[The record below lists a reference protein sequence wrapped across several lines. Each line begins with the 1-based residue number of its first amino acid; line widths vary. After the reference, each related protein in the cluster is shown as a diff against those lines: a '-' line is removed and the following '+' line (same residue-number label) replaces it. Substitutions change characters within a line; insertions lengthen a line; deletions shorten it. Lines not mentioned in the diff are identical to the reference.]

1 VPELP
6 PLEPQNLARAC
17 HEAVILTALAAG
29 PRHGYQLA
37 LDVETR
43 SSGQFRLNHGTLY
56 PILHKLE
63 RAGLIRGDWDGSAG
77 GRRRRCYTLTADG
90 RARADEL
97 RAQLAAFTA
106 RLGDALGGWPR

>member
-1 VPELP
+1 MPDQP
-6 PLEPQNLARAC
+6 PLEPQNLARTC

-37 LDVETR
+37 VEVEAR
-43 SSGQFRLNHGTLY
+43 SDGQFKLNHGTLY

-63 RAGLIRGDWDGSAG
+63 QAGLIRGDWDDSTG
-77 GRRRRCYTLTADG
+77 GRKRKQYTLTAAG
-90 RARADEL
+90 RARGEEL